1 MRIALALLL
10 IAGGGVLGYL
20 TLTGKVGGAA
30 AAASST
36 STSTTT
42 GGTTPP
48 NAVGSHIQ

>member
-10 IAGGGVLGYL
+10 VAGGGVLGYL
-20 TLTGKVGGAA
+20 TLTGKIGGAA

-36 STSTTT
+36 STTAT
-42 GGTTPP
+42 GGTTPPP

>member
-20 TLTGKVGGAA
+20 TLTGKIGGAA

-36 STSTTT
+36 TTAT
-42 GGTTPP
+42 GGTTPPP